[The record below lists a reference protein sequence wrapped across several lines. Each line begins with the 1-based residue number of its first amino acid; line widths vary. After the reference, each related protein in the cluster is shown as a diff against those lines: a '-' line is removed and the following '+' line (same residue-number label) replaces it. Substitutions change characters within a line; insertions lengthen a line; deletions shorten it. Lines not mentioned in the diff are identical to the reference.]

1 MAQSYKIFINENP
14 VHIITGVPGTSDK
27 QGDDMHPIYTADQE
41 KEHAKAFHLLQNHAG
56 VKSLTIYTDN
66 AKQTRNTLFAG
77 YKKIA
82 AAGGLVFNHRG
93 QVLLIFR
100 RHMWDL
106 PKGKIDTGE
115 GKKLAALREV
125 REETGLQRLS
135 IIKKLT
141 KTWHTYQLENNT
153 PVLKV
158 THWYLMMSNDD
169 AAPVPQLEED
179 IEIAKWME
187 PEQAED
193 ICKTTYANVREV
205 IQSGILMM
213 HYG

>member
-1 MAQSYKIFINENP
+1 MK
-14 VHIITGVPGTSDK
+14 
-27 QGDDMHPIYTADQE
+27 
-41 KEHAKAFHLLQNHAG
+41 
-56 VKSLTIYTDN
+56 IYTDD
-66 AKQTRNTLFAG
+66 ARATRNELFSG
-77 YKKIA
+77 YKKIS

-106 PKGKIDTGE
+106 PKGKIDPGE
-115 GKKLAALREV
+115 GKKAAALREV

-153 PVLKV
+153 QVLKV

-169 AAPVPQLEED
+169 ALPVPQLEED
-179 IEIAKWME
+179 IEMAKWLE
-187 PEQAED
+187 PEQAEE
-193 ICKTTYANVREV
+193 ICKTTYANIREV
-205 IQSGILMM
+205 IQSGITMM